1 MKIRFNQPES
11 KNPQDDRG
19 LRIQYSD
26 AKRPGRPWRWY
37 LIVTISGLPLIYLIG
52 LVIWEQVTIEASGRI
67 RVPNF
72 TVRSTVD
79 GYVEQIFVKP
89 LQTVSTGTQLAQLV
103 NDALQNNHDR
113 MQTELQSLENEK
125 KKLLLHTGHYRSG
138 AAQLLKFAQEQKDF
152 AYKRLRQY
160 ESLFAQGAVTQAEIA
175 TARSQLNAALENLAA
190 HEKAH
195 NQDQNLTPEM
205 RRITQQMSQMT
216 LEFERI
222 QDQVQQLNLVAP
234 AAGLVTELF
243 MQPGEYLGRG
253 QALLEIIF
261 PEQVRIDAFIPPK
274 YQDYAVIGQ
283 IVTVKFPNGETVKAR
298 IVSVPGVVQKLSSAE
313 SNPLEP
319 VRSAIL
325 AKMEF
330 VETVTNRLMNG
341 MPVDIY
347 FY

>member
-11 KNPQDDRG
+11 KNPHDDRG

-37 LIVTISGLPLIYLIG
+37 LILAISGLPLIYLVG
-52 LVIWEQVTIEASGRI
+52 LVVWEQVTVEASGRI

-72 TVRSTVD
+72 TVRAAVD
-79 GYVEQIFVKP
+79 GYVEQILVKP
-89 LQTVSTGTQLAQLV
+89 LQTVSAGTQLARLV
-103 NDALQNNHDR
+103 NDSLQNNHDR
-113 MQTELQSLENEK
+113 MQIELQSLEKEK
-125 KKLLLHTGHYRSG
+125 QKLLLHIDHAGSS
-138 AAQLLKFAQEQKDF
+138 AAQLLKIAQEQRDF
-152 AYKRLRQY
+152 SYKRLRQY
-160 ESLFAQGAVTQAEIA
+160 ESLFAQGAATQAEVA
-175 TARSQLNAALENLAA
+175 TARSQLNTALENLAA
-190 HEKAH
+190 QEKAH
-195 NQDQNLTPEM
+195 NQDQSLASEM

-216 LEFERI
+216 LEFENI
-222 QDQVQQLNLVAP
+222 QDQIQQLNLVAP
-234 AAGLVTELF
+234 AVGLVTELF

-261 PEQVRIDAFIPPK
+261 PEQVYIDAFIPPK
-274 YQDYAVIGQ
+274 YQDYAVAGQ
-283 IVTVKFPNGETVKAR
+283 TVTVKFPNGETAKAR
-298 IVSVPGVVQKLSSAE
+298 IISVPGVMQKLSPTD

-325 AKMEF
+325 AQMEF